1 MIIDEIMK
9 MNISTLISKH
19 LKGQLDPLRD
29 VTFFNKEGQLDPPVC
44 DVRFFNQE
52 GQLDLQS
59 LSNPSRAPKAQSETL
74 RKPQNVP
81 AQ

>member
-1 MIIDEIMK
+1 

-59 LSNPSRAPKAQSETL
+59 LSNPS
-74 RKPQNVP
+74 
-81 AQ
+81 